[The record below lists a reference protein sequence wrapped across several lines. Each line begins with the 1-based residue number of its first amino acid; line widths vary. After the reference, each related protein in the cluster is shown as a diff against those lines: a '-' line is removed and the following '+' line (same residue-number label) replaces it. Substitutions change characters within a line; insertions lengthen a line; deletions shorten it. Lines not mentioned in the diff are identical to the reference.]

1 MNKTITT
8 IMENLTNSEEFLVDD
23 GSLSIHQIVVTI
35 VYAIV
40 LPIGLIGNILVL
52 LVIFKVHYPK
62 QQGNRIL

>member
-1 MNKTITT
+1 
-8 IMENLTNSEEFLVDD
+8 MENLTNSDEFFVDD

-62 QQGNRIL
+62 QQGIRVLYNF

>member
-8 IMENLTNSEEFLVDD
+8 KMENLTNSEEFLVDD

>member
-8 IMENLTNSEEFLVDD
+8 KMENLTNSEEFLVDD

-40 LPIGLIGNILVL
+40 LPMGLIGNILVL

>member
-1 MNKTITT
+1 
-8 IMENLTNSEEFLVDD
+8 MENLTNSDELFVDD
-23 GSLSIHQIVVTI
+23 GSLSVHQIVLTV

-62 QQGNRIL
+62 QQGKAVLDNF